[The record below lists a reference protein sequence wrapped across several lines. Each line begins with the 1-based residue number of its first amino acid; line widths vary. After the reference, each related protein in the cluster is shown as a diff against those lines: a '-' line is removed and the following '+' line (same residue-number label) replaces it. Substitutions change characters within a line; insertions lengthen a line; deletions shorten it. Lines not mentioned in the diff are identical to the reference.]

1 MFVAVI
7 EDVAFNQAVFFLNC
21 VKHFCL
27 ANIEKEKVQTSL
39 SSICLDLLAK
49 ESHKVDFVRLNAAF
63 LAGETFS
70 HSFK

>member
-27 ANIEKEKVQTSL
+27 ANIEKDRKSTDVFKFNL
-39 SSICLDLLAK
+39 S
-49 ESHKVDFVRLNAAF
+49 
-63 LAGETFS
+63 
-70 HSFK
+70 